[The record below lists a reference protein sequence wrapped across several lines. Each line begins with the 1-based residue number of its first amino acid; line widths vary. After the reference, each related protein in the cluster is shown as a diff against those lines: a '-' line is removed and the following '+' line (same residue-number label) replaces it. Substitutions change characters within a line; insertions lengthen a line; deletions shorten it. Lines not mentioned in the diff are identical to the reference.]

1 MRGLDTKNKYRKML
15 KMCYKRGYDMSKIA
29 KVVRELQ
36 ETGTLPP
43 KNKAHKLVGN
53 KAGKWECHIEPDWL
67 LIYLVDDETL
77 TLLET
82 GTHSD
87 LFVK

>member
-36 ETGTLPP
+36 E
-43 KNKAHKLVGN
+43 NWQAH
-53 KAGKWECHIEPDWL
+53 AGK
-67 LIYLVDDETL
+67 
-77 TLLET
+77 
-82 GTHSD
+82 
-87 LFVK
+87 FVGCKSFYQ

>member
-1 MRGLDTKNKYRKML
+1 MLNIQITNKYK
-15 KMCYKRGYDMSKIA
+15 KDVKHCKKRGYNLHKLDKI
-29 KVVRELQ
+29 VQELQ

-43 KNKAHKLVGN
+43 KNKPHKLVGDR
-53 KAGKWECHIEPDWL
+53 AGKWECHIEPDWL

-82 GTHSD
+82 GTYSD
-87 LFVK
+87 LFD